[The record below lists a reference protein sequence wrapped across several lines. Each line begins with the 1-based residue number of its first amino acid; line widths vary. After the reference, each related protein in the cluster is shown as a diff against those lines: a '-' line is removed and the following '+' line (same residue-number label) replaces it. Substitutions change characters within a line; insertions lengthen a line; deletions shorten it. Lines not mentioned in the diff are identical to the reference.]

1 MSQTQMPPDTRTRE
15 HTWHDPAVGLASLGT
30 LSGLEFLQAMAEGRV
45 PYPPISSTLDFAA
58 FIVEPGVV
66 TVELDPAEFH
76 MNPLGTVHGG
86 VIAALLDTA
95 CGCAVHTTLPAGTGY
110 TSLDLNTR
118 FLRPVRAGA
127 GRIRCVGTVLAAGSR
142 TATAEARLV
151 GAGDRLLAHATSTC
165 LLFPIGPTRG

>member
-1 MSQTQMPPDTRTRE
+1 MTRTQTDSRSRA
-15 HTWHDPAVGLASLGT
+15 HSWDDPSIALTSLPM
-30 LSGLEFLQAMAEGRV
+30 LSGLEFLQAMVEGRV
-45 PYPPISSTLDFAA
+45 PSPPISSTLDFAD
-58 FIVEPGVV
+58 FVVERGTV

-95 CGCAVHTTLPAGTGY
+95 CGCAVHTTLPAGIGY

-127 GRIRCVGTVLAAGSR
+127 GRIRCIGTVLNAGSR
-142 TATAEARLV
+142 TATAEGRLV
-151 GAGDRLLAHATSTC
+151 DARDRLLAHATSTC
-165 LLFPIGPTRG
+165 LLFPITPGG

>member
-1 MSQTQMPPDTRTRE
+1 MTQTQMPADARSRE
-15 HTWHDPAVGLASLGT
+15 HRWDDPAIALASLPT
-30 LSGLEFLQAMAEGRV
+30 LSGLEFLRAMVEGRV
-45 PYPPISSTLDFAA
+45 PSPPISSTLDFAD
-58 FIVEPGVV
+58 FTVEPGTV

-127 GRIRCVGTVLAAGSR
+127 GRIRCVGKVLTAGSR
-142 TATAEARLV
+142 TATAEARILDTR
-151 GAGDRLLAHATSTC
+151 DRLLAHATSTC
-165 LLFPIGPTRG
+165 LIFPIGPSAI